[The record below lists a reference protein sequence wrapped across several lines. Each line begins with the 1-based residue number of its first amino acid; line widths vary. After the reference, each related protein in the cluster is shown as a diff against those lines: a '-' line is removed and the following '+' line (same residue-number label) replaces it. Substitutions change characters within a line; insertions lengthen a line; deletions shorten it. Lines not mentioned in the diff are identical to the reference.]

1 MVKHN
6 NVIPSGHFRK
16 HWQNYVKTWFNQ
28 PARKTR
34 RRLARQ
40 KKAVKIFPRP
50 TAGPLRP
57 VVHGQTLKY
66 NMKVRAGR
74 GFSLEELKILD
85 GGVVLM
91 LSNTDWLFE
100 LSLSKGNREGALGI
114 ISFVPSFYGEGLHCI
129 PLNMLIASQQS
140 AGIPKKLAPTIG
152 IAVDHRRKNRSLESL
167 QANVQ
172 RLKTYKAKL
181 VVFPRRARKV
191 KTGDSS
197 AEELANAT
205 QVQGPFLPIVREK
218 PTVDLV
224 KVTDE
229 MKSFKA
235 YYKLRLERTNQRHHG
250 ARLKKA
256 AEAEKEDKK

>member
-1 MVKHN
+1 MKHN

-16 HWQNYVKTWFNQ
+16 HWQNYVRTWFNQ

-74 GFSLEELKILD
+74 GFSLEELK
-85 GGVVLM
+85 
-91 LSNTDWLFE
+91 
-100 LSLSKGNREGALGI
+100 
-114 ISFVPSFYGEGLHCI
+114 
-129 PLNMLIASQQS
+129 S

-152 IAVDHRRKNRSLESL
+152 IAVDHRRKNRSLEGL
-167 QANVQ
+167 QGNVQ

-181 VVFPRRARKV
+181 VVFPRRAQKV

-229 MKSFKA
+229 MKAFKA
-235 YYKLRLERTNQRHHG
+235 YYKLRLERTNQRHYG